1 MMLGK
6 TANGLTWMARYIE
19 RAENLA
25 RLIEAGQRMSLTRQG
40 RASEEWAAILSAT
53 GSLARFNETHG
64 EEYSAANATDF
75 LLRSPDNPGSLKSIV
90 DSARTN
96 ARIVRTAI
104 TREVW
109 EGINEFYLAT
119 DSVLRASVEPR
130 DLPDFLAAVHRAGGI
145 VRGAMG
151 GTMLR
156 NDIYNFAS
164 LGTYLERADG
174 TARLLDVKYH
184 VLLPKAS
191 DVGDELDLAQW
202 EQILRSAHINRAF
215 LMVHGTDYTA
225 ANVADFLILDSR
237 MPRSIAHCTSRA
249 AKHLGHLQREHGGE
263 RIVASDR
270 MDALNERMKSGSI
283 ETILSD
289 GLHEFLLAV
298 MDDAVAISDSVAEA
312 YRFHA

>member
-40 RASEEWAAILSAT
+40 RAKDEWAAILSAT
-53 GSLARFNETHG
+53 GSLKAFQQVHG
-64 EEYSAANATDF
+64 EDYNASNATDF
-75 LLRSPDNPGSLKSIV
+75 LLRGPTNAGSLKAIV
-90 DSARTN
+90 DAARTN

-119 DSVLRASVEPR
+119 STMLREPVEPR
-130 DLPDFLAAVHRAGGI
+130 DMPDFLASIHRAGGI
-145 VRGAMG
+145 VRGAMA

-225 ANVADFLILDSR
+225 ANVADFLILDGR

-249 AKHLGHLQREHGGE
+249 SKHIAHLQREHGGE
-263 RIVASDR
+263 RIIASDR
-270 MDALNERMKSGSI
+270 MDALNERLKGGTIDSI
-283 ETILSD
+283 LD
-289 GLHEFLLAV
+289 AGLHEFLLAV
-298 MDDAVAISDSVAEA
+298 MANSVAISDSVAEA